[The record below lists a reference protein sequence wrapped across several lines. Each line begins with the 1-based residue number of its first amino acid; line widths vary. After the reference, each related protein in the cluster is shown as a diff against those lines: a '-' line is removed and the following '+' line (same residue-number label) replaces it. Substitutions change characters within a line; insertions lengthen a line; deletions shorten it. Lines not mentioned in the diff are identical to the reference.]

1 MLVDILGLALT
12 LINIILIVNIL
23 NILKY
28 KYNSNSR
35 YQYLI
40 HIGRLIRKSILDII
54 KLFYIKIF
62 FRLFPWRY
70 NNSIEDV
77 NK

>member
-12 LINIILIVNIL
+12 LINIILIVNIF
-23 NILKY
+23 NIF
-28 KYNSNSR
+28 KYNFTSNSR

-62 FRLFPWRY
+62 FSLFSWRY
-70 NNSIEDV
+70 NNCIEDV